1 MKQTKLMKTLLMVLT
16 ISLALFGAGCSKGG
30 GAEDL
35 AKAFVANIESGKA
48 YALVHKYVQT
58 NEILE
63 VSKDTDGNAKTVLT
77 YEDGSVEE
85 IYLLDGAYTLY
96 IDGELVTE
104 YEEADLKE
112 YVDSYLEEASF
123 YANDMLPVFDLD
135 IASDILDL
143 ADENMFVAVG
153 QYEDDSAYKYSF
165 DKDGKFI
172 ECYDAFDDIKITL
185 DDSVAIQLP

>member
-1 MKQTKLMKTLLMVLT
+1 MKQSKLMKILLMVLT
-16 ISLALFGAGCSKGG
+16 ISLALFGAACSKGG

-35 AKAFVANIESGKA
+35 AKEFVANIESGKA
-48 YALVHKYVQT
+48 YTLVHKYVQT

-77 YEDGSVEE
+77 YEDGTVEE

-96 IDGELVTE
+96 IDGELTTE

-112 YVDSYLEEASF
+112 YVDSYLEEAAF

-143 ADENMFVAVG
+143 AEENKFVAVG

-185 DDSVAIQLP
+185 DDSVAIALP